1 MLLGF
6 FCTGLAAAFCA
17 GIPPGQVIVSAGN
30 LPECPQA
37 LGIYRGG
44 HLVGGYVD
52 DSLGGSEAAAQGCA
66 AQFTTVYAG
75 EFGHDQ
81 RLPNGLVEWYPVADH
96 GSHIGFPPPPGE
108 AGYILQAFSW
118 GDNLWDGRGPPFY
131 RCTMDDTTGSCAA
144 RYQAPSVRQLR
155 AIWCRALAHHP
166 HAIFWYYAAGETNAI
181 LHLERDTVAC
191 RQRRPPPDRPVA
203 GRGR

>member
-17 GIPPGQVIVSAGN
+17 GIPTGQMIVSSGN
-30 LPECPQA
+30 LSECPQA

-44 HLVGGYVD
+44 HVVGAYVD
-52 DSLGGSEAAAQGCA
+52 DSLGGSEGAVQGCA

-81 RLPNGLVEWYPVADH
+81 GLRNGLVEWYPVADH
-96 GSHIGFPPPPGE
+96 SSHIGAPPPPGK

-131 RCTMDDTTGSCAA
+131 RCTTDDTTASCAA
-144 RYQAPSVRQLR
+144 RYQAPSVQQLR
-155 AIWCRALAHHP
+155 TMWCRALGRHP
-166 HAIFWYYAAGETNAI
+166 RAIFWYYAGGETNAV
-181 LHLERDTVAC
+181 LHVEREAC
-191 RQRRPPPDRPVA
+191 RQRGLRPRPIPHLS
-203 GRGR
+203 GR